1 MIYRWKNQSLGKV
14 SAQIAGDEIQRITD
28 RNGGCIKPHN
38 IVAESR
44 SITSPI
50 HRCFEWNNK
59 IAADKYRIEQAKYML
74 RSIVVVQQVPDD
86 EPLLVR
92 AFVSIKENDEPVYT
106 PIHRAVSDPDQ
117 WEFVLASAYEE
128 LKAWRQKYKTLQ
140 QFANVFELIDSM
152 KI

>member
-1 MIYRWKNQSLGKV
+1 MIYRWKNQSLGQV
-14 SAQIAGDEIQRITD
+14 PAQIVGEEIQRITVQ
-28 RNGGCIKPHN
+28 NGGCIKPHN
-38 IVAESR
+38 IVAHAQAV
-44 SITSPI
+44 TSPI

-59 IAADKYRIEQAKYML
+59 LAAEKYRIEQAKYML

-92 AFVSIKENDEPVYT
+92 AFVSIKKNDEPVYT
-106 PIHRAVSDPDQ
+106 SIHRAVNDPEQ

-128 LKAWRQKYKTLQ
+128 LKAWRQKYKDLQ
-140 QFANVFELIDSM
+140 QFANIFDLIDLI